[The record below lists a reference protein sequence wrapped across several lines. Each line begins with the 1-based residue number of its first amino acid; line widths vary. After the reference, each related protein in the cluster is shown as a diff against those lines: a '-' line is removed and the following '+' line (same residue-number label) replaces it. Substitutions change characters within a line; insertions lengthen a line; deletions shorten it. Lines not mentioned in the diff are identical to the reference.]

1 MKESSNY
8 YLTMKHNVE
17 IGGKK
22 MSTTK
27 YTESYG
33 LNSTSYKPRS
43 TYLLLKRILD
53 LSLIVVFLPVI
64 IPLMLITALIIK
76 LESKGSVF
84 FWQKRVGLNGN
95 VFNMLKFRSMTENS
109 EKDGLQF
116 AKDGDKRVTRF
127 GRLIRNTRIDEIP
140 QLWNIIR
147 GEMSIIGPRPEQ
159 EIFVEDFKR
168 SVPGYSSRHVVRPG
182 ITGLAQVE
190 QGYVDDE
197 QGTRTKLIYDLH
209 YIKNISFKMDIKIIA
224 KTVFTVATGFGA
236 R

>member
-1 MKESSNY
+1 
-8 YLTMKHNVE
+8 
-17 IGGKK
+17 
-22 MSTTK
+22 MSITK
-27 YTESYG
+27 YTESYHF
-33 LNSTSYKPRS
+33 NSASHTPASR
-43 TYLLLKRILD
+43 YLLLKRILD
-53 LSLIVVFLPVI
+53 LSLIVVFSPVI

-76 LESKGSVF
+76 LGSKGSVF
-84 FWQKRVGLNGN
+84 FWQKRVGLNGK

-109 EKDGLQF
+109 EIDGLQF

-159 EIFVEDFKR
+159 EIFVQDFKK

-197 QGTRTKLIYDLH
+197 QGTRTKLIYDLY
-209 YIKNISFKMDIKIIA
+209 YIKNISFKMDMKIIV
-224 KTVFTVATGFGA
+224 KTVYTLTTGFGA